1 MGKTLRLRLG
11 AFAVLL
17 ALAVGFG
24 YGFCVED
31 AYALPVNEVDRIY
44 FSDAT
49 YTVEVGERL
58 LLCNGHLYSWGIVT
72 SYKIVY
78 TEPCWY

>member
-11 AFAVLL
+11 AIAVVL

-24 YGFCVED
+24 YGFFVDE
-31 AYALPVNEVDRIY
+31 ASALPANEVERLY

-49 YTVEVGERL
+49 YSNQVGERL
-58 LLCNGHLYSWGIVT
+58 LLCDGHLYIWGIVT
-72 SYKIVY
+72 SYKLTV
-78 TEPCWY
+78 TTPCGW

>member
-1 MGKTLRLRLG
+1 MSKTLRLRLG
-11 AFAVLL
+11 AVVVLL
-17 ALAVGFG
+17 ALMVGFG
-24 YGFCVED
+24 FGFFADD
-31 AYALPVNEVDRIY
+31 AYALPPNEVDRIY

-72 SYKIVY
+72 SYKLVY
-78 TEPCWY
+78 TEPCW